1 MNDTKQ
7 QYDAIVAVG
16 QWSKDTQLQHVIDYL
31 DAYDLSSHFLSYLK
45 LKEAEAPE
53 PSSNYSMEQLLVKL
67 SKSEAIAEAIHM
79 MALGNSKPNPWND
92 VLVIDVLARYAKII
106 VESSNELLIHELKI
120 YFNMK
125 HAHQLELLHLPSET
139 EQKSTG
145 KYRWGA
151 RGG

>member
-1 MNDTKQ
+1 MSDTKQ

-16 QWSKDTQLQHVIDYL
+16 KWSKETQLQHVIDYM
-31 DAYDLSSHFLSYLK
+31 DAYDLSAHFLSYLK
-45 LKEAEAPE
+45 LKEAETPE

-67 SKSEAIAEAIHM
+67 SKNEAIAEAIHM
-79 MALGNSKPNPWND
+79 MALGNSKPNPWNEF
-92 VLVIDVLARYAKII
+92 LVSEVLARYAKII
-106 VESSNELLIHELKI
+106 VEPTNELLIHELKI

-125 HAHQLELLHLPSET
+125 HAHQLEQLQLPVEI
-139 EQKSTG
+139 EEKSTG